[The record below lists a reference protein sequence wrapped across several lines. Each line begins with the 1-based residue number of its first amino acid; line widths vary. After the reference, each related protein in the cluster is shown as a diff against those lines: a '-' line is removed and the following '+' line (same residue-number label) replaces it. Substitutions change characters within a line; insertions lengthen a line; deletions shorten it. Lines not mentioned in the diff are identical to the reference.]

1 MSGPFNYGFQR
12 DVLLHLESIAMDA
25 TPSQKLTVSGF
36 LEMLIATRRNNQL
49 TTNIDNGTGALKSVS
64 VKYKER
70 GIDSAVVDTDDCNV
84 EVVTAFK
91 EKEVYPALF
100 SKLGIYIGINKLAKY
115 TEDAIASVRAGKP
128 ATAFMQDMLD
138 DIIVQSQAL
147 VSKMDKLLLAKQAL
161 NFGINQV
168 TGSNASVT
176 VNIAQDKTI
185 NNLTTGLTKILADA
199 MANEMNG
206 VLHIVGSG
214 LFNNYNLQQAVN
226 GLASNGVDTSR
237 FTGYRFYNDFWAQS
251 AWGTNQIGIFEEG
264 SVKLVEASKIGLL
277 RPEMTPGPSKF
288 FTMPL
293 PVQGQTGQ
301 LSVDFDVQLKF
312 IDCPTEVLINGTPT
326 TVEQGWLLMPKK
338 LYDLFNLPDDAYNAA
353 DRLTGNN
360 GTLRYT
366 ITNS

>member
-1 MSGPFNYGFQR
+1 MPTFSSGFQR
-12 DVLLHLESIAMDA
+12 DVLLHLSSIAMGA
-25 TPSQKLTVSGF
+25 TPSMKMTVSGF
-36 LEMLIATRRNNQL
+36 LEMLLMTRRNNQL
-49 TTNIDNGTGALKSVS
+49 TQNIDNGTGALKSVS

-70 GIDSAVVDTDDCNV
+70 GIDSSVVDTDDCDV
-84 EVVTAFK
+84 DVITAFK
-91 EKEVYPALF
+91 EKEVFPTLF
-100 SKLGIYIGINKLAKY
+100 SKLGIFISVTKLEKY
-115 TEDAIASVRAGKP
+115 TEDAVTTVRAGKP
-128 ATAFMQDMLD
+128 ATVFMQDFLD
-138 DIIVQSQAL
+138 DLITQSQAL

-168 TGSNASVT
+168 TGSAATTT
-176 VNIAQDKTI
+176 VNIDQDKTV
-185 NNLTTGLTKILADA
+185 NDLTTGLTKILADA
-199 MANEMNG
+199 MYNEMSG
-206 VLHIVGSG
+206 PLHIVGSG

-226 GLASNGVDTSR
+226 GLAQNGVDTSR
-237 FTGYRFYNDFWAQS
+237 FTGYKFHNDMWAQA
-251 AWGTNQIGIFEEG
+251 AWGINQIGIFEEG

-277 RPEMTPGPSKF
+277 KPELTPGPSQF

-293 PVQGQTGQ
+293 PVQGQTGL

-312 IDCPTEVLINGTPT
+312 IDCPTEVLVNGVPT
-326 TVEQGWLLMPKK
+326 VVDRGWLLMPKK